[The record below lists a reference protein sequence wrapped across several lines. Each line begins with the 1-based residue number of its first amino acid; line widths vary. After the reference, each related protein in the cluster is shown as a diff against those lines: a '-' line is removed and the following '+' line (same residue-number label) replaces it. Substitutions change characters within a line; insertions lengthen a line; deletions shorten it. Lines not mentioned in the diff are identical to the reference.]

1 MISKYLCCNNKKN
14 IYINQIN
21 IENDDAKTNQGK
33 EALLPSP
40 TFTSKAHYKG
50 CITCQ
55 ICFSSSSVKNL
66 NRSNLQKYRMFIT
79 L

>member
-21 IENDDAKTNQGK
+21 IENDDPKTNQGK

-50 CITCQ
+50 CTTCQ

>member
-21 IENDDAKTNQGK
+21 IENNDTRTNQGK

-40 TFTSKAHYKG
+40 TFTSKADYKG
-50 CITCQ
+50 RITCQ
-55 ICFSSSSVKNL
+55 ICFASSSIKNL